1 VEVGVSVVIVTY
13 NSAHVIGALLESI
26 PAALDGLSSE
36 VIVVDNASTDGTAEL
51 LDVRGDCTVVRS
63 DNVGY
68 AGGVNRGVRE
78 SSGRG
83 PILVLNPDLRLD
95 PGSVRR
101 MVGAIAQPGV
111 GVVAPRVLGPDG
123 ELQHSLRREPTLA
136 RALGLTFTRLPIFSE
151 YCNRARDYERPHDVD
166 WALGAVLLVGRECFD
181 ALGGWD
187 ESYFLYSEETDFS
200 LRARDR
206 GWTTRYVPAAVATHI
221 GRQSGY
227 NNEIHT
233 MQIVNRVRLY
243 RRRHGR
249 AASYGYLLL
258 AIGSEGYRAAL
269 GVEQSRHAVR
279 ALLDPA
285 RRPAPLAC
293 GNGLLPS

>member
-1 VEVGVSVVIVTY
+1 VEPDVSVVIVTY
-13 NSAHVIGALLESI
+13 NSAHVIGALLESL
-26 PAALDGLSSE
+26 PDALDGLSSE

-51 LDVRGDCTVVRS
+51 LDGRGDCTVARS
-63 DNVGY
+63 RNVGY
-68 AGGVNRGVRE
+68 AGGINRGVRE

-83 PILVLNPDLRLD
+83 PILVLNPDVRLD

-101 MVGAIAQPGV
+101 MVEAIAAPGV
-111 GVVAPRVLGPDG
+111 GVVAPRVLGPEG

-151 YCNRARDYERPHDVD
+151 YCNRPRDYERPHDVD
-166 WALGAVLLVGRECFD
+166 WALGAVLLVRRECFD
-181 ALGGWD
+181 ELGGWD

-206 GWTTRYVPAAVATHI
+206 GWMTRYVASAVATHI

-227 NNEIHT
+227 SNETHT

-243 RRRHGR
+243 GRRHGR
-249 AASYGYLLL
+249 AASYAYLLL
-258 AIGSEGYRAAL
+258 AVGSEGYRALL

-285 RRPAPLAC
+285 RRPAQL
-293 GNGLLPS
+293 GSGSGVLPS